1 VGGCIAVTYHRT
13 YRDDAL
19 RASTTERRHKA
30 PGRAGTREI
39 LKEKRRKIFLIKKER
54 RK

>member
-1 VGGCIAVTYHRT
+1 M

-19 RASTTERRHKA
+19 RASTMERRHKA
-30 PGRAGTREI
+30 PGRAGMREI
-39 LKEKRRKIFLIKKER
+39 LKEKEKER